1 MYRSIEVTDFH
12 LFNPPENVTDS
23 DVILY
28 KSQKKEALNDLKDYL
43 LVDGNSL
50 DGSEIQKILFPNDE
64 VDIFLSHSHS
74 DSDEAIKLAIALENK
89 GLKVFIDSCVWSN
102 AFDLLKVIDDQ
113 YCRNFDDGMYDYN
126 KRNHSTSHAYMML
139 NTALHKMID
148 RCEIF
153 LFLGTPNSISVK
165 HGIENQE
172 SLKSPWIF
180 SELAF
185 VQHVRRKSSLN
196 SIVLTK
202 SLESNEKMAMDSL
215 EVHYDKPEL
224 NYKISTATL
233 EKFLSGYYSGK
244 YIALQ
249 AFYSQ
254 LNQVSKAT
262 P

>member
-1 MYRSIEVTDFH
+1 MFLSVEVTDFH
-12 LFNPPENVTDS
+12 LLDS
-23 DVILY
+23 LKNISDSEVSYYQL
-28 KSQKKEALNDLKDYL
+28 QKKEALNDLREYL

-50 DGSEIQKILFPNDE
+50 DGDEIQKYLFPEDD

-74 DSDEAIKLAIALENK
+74 DANEVIRLAIALENK
-89 GLKVFIDSCVWSN
+89 GLKVFIDSCVWGN

-113 YCRNFDDGMYDYN
+113 YCRNFDDSMYDYN

-165 HGIENQE
+165 NGIENQE

-185 VQHVRRKSSLN
+185 IQHVRRKSSLK
-196 SIVLTK
+196 LTSLTE
-202 SLESNEKMAMDSL
+202 SLESREKMAMDSL
-215 EVHYDKPEL
+215 EVHYDKPRL
-224 NYKISTATL
+224 DYKIESCVL
-233 EKFLSGYYSGK
+233 ENLLVGSYSGSK
-244 YIALQ
+244 VVLQ
-249 AFYSQ
+249 RLYDS
-254 LNQVSKAT
+254 LNNNFN
-262 P
+262 

>member
-12 LFNPPENVTDS
+12 LFSPPANVTDS
-23 DVILY
+23 DVMLY
-28 KSQKKEALNDLKDYL
+28 KTRKKEALNDLKDYL

-50 DGSEIQKILFPNDE
+50 DGSEIQKNLFPEDD

-74 DSDEAIKLAIALENK
+74 DADEAIKLAIALERK
-89 GLKVFIDSCVWSN
+89 GLKVFIDSCVWDN

-113 YCRNFDDGMYDYN
+113 YCRNFDNSMYDYN

-165 HGIENQE
+165 DGIKNQE

-185 VQHVRRKSSLN
+185 IQHVRRRSSIEFT
-196 SIVLTK
+196 SLTE
-202 SLESNEKMAMDSL
+202 SLENREKMTMDSL
-215 EVHYDKPEL
+215 EVHYDKPSL
-224 NYKISTATL
+224 DYKIKSRTL
-233 EKFLSGYYSGK
+233 ENLLAGYYSGSK
-244 YIALQ
+244 LVLQ
-249 AFYSQ
+249 SLYSQ
-254 LNQVSKAT
+254 LR
-262 P
+262 

>member
-12 LFNPPENVTDS
+12 LFNPPENIS
-23 DVILY
+23 DFDVMLY
-28 KSQKKEALNDLKDYL
+28 KSRKKEALNDLKDYL

-50 DGSEIQKILFPNDE
+50 DGSEIQKYLFPDDD

-74 DSDEAIKLAIALENK
+74 DADEAIKLAIALESK
-89 GLKVFIDSCVWSN
+89 GLKVFIDSCVWGN

-113 YCRNFDDGMYDYN
+113 YCRNFDDSMYDYN

-165 HGIENQE
+165 NGIENQE

-185 VQHVRRKSSLN
+185 IQHVRRKSSLE
-196 SIVLTK
+196 SIALTE
-202 SLESNEKMAMDSL
+202 SLESREKMAMDSL
-215 EVHYDKPEL
+215 EVHYDKPRL
-224 NYKISTATL
+224 DYKIESCVL
-233 EKFLSGYYSGK
+233 ENLLAGYYSGSK
-244 YIALQ
+244 LVLQ
-249 AFYSQ
+249 HLYNHLSSRF
-254 LNQVSKAT
+254 N
-262 P
+262 

>member
-23 DVILY
+23 DVMSY
-28 KSQKKEALNDLKDYL
+28 KSRKKEALNDLKDYL

-50 DGSEIQKILFPNDE
+50 DGSEIQKYLFPDDD

-74 DSDEAIKLAIALENK
+74 DADEAIKLAIALESK
-89 GLKVFIDSCVWSN
+89 GLKVFIDSCVWGN

-113 YCRNFDDGMYDYN
+113 YCRNFDDSMYDYN

-165 HGIENQE
+165 NGIENQE

-185 VQHVRRKSSLN
+185 IQHVRRKSSLE
-196 SIVLTK
+196 SIALTE
-202 SLESNEKMAMDSL
+202 SLESREKMAMDSL
-215 EVHYDKPEL
+215 EIHYDKPRL
-224 NYKISTATL
+224 DYKIESCVL
-233 EKFLSGYYSGK
+233 ENLLAGYYSGSK
-244 YIALQ
+244 LVLQ
-249 AFYSQ
+249 HLYNR
-254 LNQVSKAT
+254 LNSRFS
-262 P
+262 